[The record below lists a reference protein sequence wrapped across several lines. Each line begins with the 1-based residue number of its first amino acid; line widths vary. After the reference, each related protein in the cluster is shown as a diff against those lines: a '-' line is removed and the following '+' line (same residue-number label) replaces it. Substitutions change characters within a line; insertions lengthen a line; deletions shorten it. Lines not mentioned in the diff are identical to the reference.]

1 MTLPTADM
9 GVIPGDSLGERVR
22 QLRRLRGLTQ
32 EELAGSRFTKEYL
45 SQIERGV
52 SRPTLT
58 TIEWL
63 ADRLGADPGFLETG
77 VAGELELVERAEELL
92 VRQDYSAVCD
102 MLAGVT
108 LPGSLQPRALRAQSW
123 ARMYLGEIDEALELL
138 RGAAEL
144 ATDSESLADVVYR
157 MGCCEYKRSEVDA
170 AELLFTEALSLAD
183 QGGGSDRLRA
193 HIYEWRSRCHRRRR
207 DWAAAGED
215 VERALELAEAAGD
228 RITMAHATF
237 QASLVAERRGE
248 VGSARRLGERAR
260 VIYAELGDRQSEA
273 RILNNIGAY
282 EHLLGN
288 SERAEKC
295 LRNSFGIALDL
306 GDDTDAAQAI
316 SSLARV
322 QLDSGR
328 LEQAEKN
335 ARHALELLDGRVDY
349 LDEIGSTQIVLG
361 RALLGL
367 GRSDEA
373 GPCFEAAEAS
383 FERLASASHS
393 AQAWTALGDLA
404 LARGKEAEAREHF
417 RRAALALHDV
427 DLEGREVM

>member
-1 MTLPTADM
+1 MSSPTADI
-9 GVIPGDSLGERVR
+9 GVVLGDTLGERVG

-52 SRPTLT
+52 SRPTRET
-58 TIEWL
+58 VEWL
-63 ADRLGADPGFLETG
+63 ARRLGADPGFLETG
-77 VAGELELVERAEELL
+77 VAGELEVVERAEELL
-92 VRQDYSAVCD
+92 ERQDYAAVCEI
-102 MLAGVT
+102 LAGVA
-108 LPGSLQPRALRAQSW
+108 LPGSLQLRALQAESW
-123 ARMYLGEIDEALELL
+123 ARMYLGELDEALDLL
-138 RGAAEL
+138 RRAVEL
-144 ATDSESLADVVYR
+144 ATDSETLADVVYR

-170 AELLFTEALSLAD
+170 AELLFTEALTLAEQD
-183 QGGGSDRLRA
+183 GAPDRLRA

-215 VERALELAEAAGD
+215 VERALELAEVAGD
-228 RITMAHATF
+228 RITQAHANF
-237 QASLVAERRGE
+237 QASLVAQRRGE
-248 VGSARRLGERAR
+248 LGSARRLGEQARA
-260 VIYAELGDRQSEA
+260 IYAELGDRQSEA

-288 SERAEKC
+288 SQRAEKC
-295 LRNSFGIALDL
+295 LQESFGIALDL

-349 LDEIGSTQIVLG
+349 LDEIGSSQLVLG

-367 GRSDEA
+367 GRADDAE
-373 GPCFEAAEAS
+373 PCFAAAEAS
-383 FERLASASHS
+383 FEKLASASHS

-404 LARGKEAEAREHF
+404 LARGNEAEASEHF

-427 DLEGREVM
+427 DLEGREVI